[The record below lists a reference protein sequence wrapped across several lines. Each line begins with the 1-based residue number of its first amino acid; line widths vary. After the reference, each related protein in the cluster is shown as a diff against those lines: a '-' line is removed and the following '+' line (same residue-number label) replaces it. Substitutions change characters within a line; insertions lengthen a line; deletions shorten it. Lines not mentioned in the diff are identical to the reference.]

1 MIKRGNEK
9 SSGSLSKSTKTL
21 LIVVIAIMLIAVIFL
36 VVRGLSNK
44 NNNETPVDKLTAD
57 LQISQ
62 VEIVNNTD
70 LNVKVGEGTVEGT
83 MQAINFIFY
92 DENGAKILT
101 RKILSSEL
109 EKNDFQISFRVVNT
123 SKIKS
128 ISITPVFTSTEG
140 KSVVGQVED
149 EYTIS
154 AEEYPNNE
162 NNESNQEENATQTE
176 EQPSCTLD
184 SDCNDNNS
192 CTTDTCVE
200 GNCSYTPIDSCV
212 PCSLSSQCDDSNACT
227 ANVCSDGKCSYPAIP
242 GCTPCGSNLNCEDN
256 NSCTDNIC
264 FQGRCMYTTVQNC
277 QSCTLDSECDDN
289 EACTTNT
296 CLNGACTFTSISGC
310 KICTLNSQCDDND
323 SSTTFACL
331 GGKCTYTKIT
341 SCKNNDGYCPSGCNA
356 GNDNDCS
363 YICGNGVREG
373 TEKCDGASLGGAT
386 CAGVLGTGYTGTL
399 KCFSGLCTFDTSLCV
414 APCTCSDDGN
424 ICTTDQC
431 VNNVCQHIQINN
443 CCTSS
448 SQCGSNQVCTG
459 NVCVATSNPP
469 TATCTDKIQ
478 NQGETGV
485 DCGGPCSACSTTYLR
500 IFYVNTTGN
509 DGNSGTASSPW
520 RTLYHACLTA
530 TTRGDLISVGVGT
543 FVETANC
550 NLAVG
555 VSIVGTGTG
564 SVIQSTVTGYFVFI
578 ISLSSSTENTAGN
591 QSISNLKFDGTNSM
605 GYAVHVSQRGLV
617 NIHDCTFINFVYGAM
632 RYAGQANDGQPTAYA
647 QGNQVYNNI
656 MTDCGTMIV
665 DGYSSFQA
673 TGQKDML
680 FHDNILTLTGKAFG
694 KNSEGMSLH
703 HNMGMKVYNNTIT
716 TDPNMYDYYN
726 AGIDM
731 AQYTFVMELWDNEGG
746 FEIYNNHFYNGA
758 LDVAGHYEIKGTY
771 PYAVSV
777 HNNTFSRAM
786 GLRREAIELEMG
798 DVGFDDVLIYD
809 NWIENYS
816 RGINC
821 YNEAVGAFSNI
832 SIYYNVLNNIG
843 TTDAGNSN
851 YDTWGIWFNGY
862 FASTIN
868 NLNIWNNIII
878 GHVGGS
884 ATGGIGFVGEG
895 TYTNVSI
902 KNNIIMNFIGQ
913 APVYNQ
919 GGNGLAMS
927 SYIVNNNDF
936 YNNGYGNVVQ
946 NQGITPSN
954 SNETSGNIIT
964 IPGFI
969 SSSNL
974 ALAAGSGCINAG
986 TNVGLTTDY
995 LGHSI
1000 VGAPDIGAYEYHP

>member
-1 MIKRGNEK
+1 
-9 SSGSLSKSTKTL
+9 
-21 LIVVIAIMLIAVIFL
+21 
-36 VVRGLSNK
+36 
-44 NNNETPVDKLTAD
+44 
-57 LQISQ
+57 
-62 VEIVNNTD
+62 
-70 LNVKVGEGTVEGT
+70 
-83 MQAINFIFY
+83 
-92 DENGAKILT
+92 
-101 RKILSSEL
+101 
-109 EKNDFQISFRVVNT
+109 
-123 SKIKS
+123 
-128 ISITPVFTSTEG
+128 
-140 KSVVGQVED
+140 
-149 EYTIS
+149 
-154 AEEYPNNE
+154 
-162 NNESNQEENATQTE
+162 
-176 EQPSCTLD
+176 
-184 SDCNDNNS
+184 
-192 CTTDTCVE
+192 
-200 GNCSYTPIDSCV
+200 
-212 PCSLSSQCDDSNACT
+212 
-227 ANVCSDGKCSYPAIP
+227 
-242 GCTPCGSNLNCEDN
+242 
-256 NSCTDNIC
+256 
-264 FQGRCMYTTVQNC
+264 
-277 QSCTLDSECDDN
+277 
-289 EACTTNT
+289 
-296 CLNGACTFTSISGC
+296 
-310 KICTLNSQCDDND
+310 
-323 SSTTFACL
+323 
-331 GGKCTYTKIT
+331 
-341 SCKNNDGYCPSGCNA
+341 
-356 GNDNDCS
+356 
-363 YICGNGVREG
+363 
-373 TEKCDGASLGGAT
+373 
-386 CAGVLGTGYTGTL
+386 
-399 KCFSGLCTFDTSLCV
+399 
-414 APCTCSDDGN
+414 
-424 ICTTDQC
+424 
-431 VNNVCQHIQINN
+431 VNNVCQHTAISG
-443 CCTSS
+443 CCTSA
-448 SQCGSNQVCTG
+448 SQCASGQTCTG
-459 NVCVATSNPP
+459 NVCVSSSNPP
-469 TATCTDKIQ
+469 SPALRTFYISPS
-478 NQGETGV
+478 GV
-485 DCGGPCSACSTTYLR
+485 DGA
-500 IFYVNTTGN
+500 
-509 DGNSGTASSPW
+509 SGTSSSPW
-520 RTLYHACLTA
+520 KTLAYACAHA
-530 TTRGDLISVGVGT
+530 TTPGDIISVGVGT